1 MKWALVALI
10 VTCNAAGDLLNS
22 AGMKRHGEVKDF
34 RPRGIARLVA
44 AVVRNRYVISGIV
57 LMGVAFFALISL
69 MSISELSFAV
79 PATASSYLIE
89 TILARVVL
97 GEHINRTRWIGA
109 ALVTAGVALLDL

>member
-10 VTCNAAGDLLNS
+10 VSCNAAGDLLNS

-34 RPRGIARLVA
+34 RPAGIARLVA
-44 AVVRNRYVISGIV
+44 SVVRNRYVISGIA
-57 LMGVAFFALISL
+57 LMGIAFFGLISL

-89 TILARVVL
+89 TILARLVL
-97 GEHINRTRWIGA
+97 RERINRRRWIGA
-109 ALVTAGVALLDL
+109 TLVTLGVALLDF